1 MQSVIAVA
9 LLRMDDWWMTSRLK
23 RCHSGGNKEMV
34 DAVARPSCKLPLA
47 AAFTPGAYKLR
58 PPWRPLDLSASY
70 SGSCGAC
77 VRHLAGDLSL
87 VAVSYLTASLFRQF
101 FSSTRL
107 RSGTRLY
114 LSLFRSALWWPTALS
129 TADGGWHAM
138 LPTREKLYELS
149 RGILLPE
156 HLIRKRFLASLQKS
170 AGGV

>member
-1 MQSVIAVA
+1 MQLLDPAVSC
-9 LLRMDDWWMTSRLK
+9 LLRRLSRPA
-23 RCHSGGNKEMV
+23 HI
-34 DAVARPSCKLPLA
+34 SC
-47 AAFTPGAYKLR
+47 R